1 MFLENYIEQ
10 INRLCENHK
19 VKKLHVFGSVLEKR
33 FSENS
38 DIDFIVDFQA
48 VDPIDYAENYFA
60 LKFSLQD
67 LLKRPIDLLQQK
79 AIQNKYLLQSINESK
94 RLIYEACSFCM
105 A

>member
-19 VKKLHVFGSVLEKR
+19 VKQLYAFGSVLEKR
-33 FSENS
+33 FSDNS
-38 DIDFIVDFQA
+38 DIDLIVDFQS

-67 LLKRPIDLLQQK
+67 LLERPIDLLEQR
-79 AIQNKYLLQSINESK
+79 AILNKYLLKSINESK
-94 RLIYEACSFCM
+94 RLIYEA
-105 A
+105 